1 MKIIGREQEQIEL
14 KRLFNSGNSE
24 FVMIY
29 GRRRVGKT
37 FLVRETLGKDF
48 CFAMTGL
55 AKQNR
60 KAQLLNF
67 QRTLARYSKRLAKN
81 TPADWYEAFE
91 QLRTL
96 LEQSKMKRK
105 VVFLDELP
113 WMDTPK
119 SNLVSALEHFWNDW
133 ASTRSDIML
142 IVCGSAAS
150 WLVKN
155 IEDNKGGLHNRL
167 TAKMRILPFTLHE
180 THLFL
185 RNKGIRWDSAKEAQ
199 CYMVMG
205 GVPYYLNLLDKN
217 YSIAEN
223 IDRLFCKEDALL
235 ADEFQHLY
243 ASLFTHS
250 DEYVEIVKA
259 LSKKKMGLTRN
270 EILAQTKRLDGGSLT
285 RRLKDLCEC
294 GFVNKYYAH
303 GIVDALYQ
311 LVDFYSLF
319 YFQFLQPSQ
328 KKKQIIWREQMLTSG
343 YATWCGLAFERLC
356 FAHIT
361 QIKHALGIAGVS
373 TQTYALYKKNAQIDM
388 VIERSD
394 KIIDLCE
401 IKFTDRPYA
410 LTKREAELLSNR
422 AEELAQ
428 SFRSRRTIE
437 IVLISNQKA
446 VRNIHYNSLINKN
459 ITLDDLINI

>member
-1 MKIIGREQEQIEL
+1 MKIIGREQEQKEL
-14 KRLFNSGNSE
+14 QRLLNSGNSE

-113 WMDTPK
+113 WIDTPK

-133 ASTRSDIML
+133 ASSRSDIML

-185 RNKGIRWDSAKEAQ
+185 RYKGIRWDAAKEAQ
-199 CYMVMG
+199 CYMTMG

-217 YSIAEN
+217 YGIAEN
-223 IDRLFCKEDALL
+223 IDRLFFKEEALL

-259 LSKKKMGLTRN
+259 LSKKKMGLSRN
-270 EILAQTKRLDGGSLT
+270 EILNQTKRLDGGSLT

-328 KKKQIIWREQMLTSG
+328 KKKQIVWRELMLTSG

-356 FAHIT
+356 FAHIP

-373 TQTYALYKKNAQIDM
+373 TQTYALYKENAQIDM

-394 KIIDLCE
+394 KVIDLCE
-401 IKFTDRPYA
+401 IKFTDRPYV
-410 LTKREAELLSNR
+410 LSKREAELLSNR
-422 AEELAQ
+422 ADVLMH
-428 SFRSRRTIE
+428 SLKSRRTIE
-437 IVLISNQKA
+437 IVLISNQNA
-446 VRNIHYNSLINKN
+446 MRNMHYNSLINKN